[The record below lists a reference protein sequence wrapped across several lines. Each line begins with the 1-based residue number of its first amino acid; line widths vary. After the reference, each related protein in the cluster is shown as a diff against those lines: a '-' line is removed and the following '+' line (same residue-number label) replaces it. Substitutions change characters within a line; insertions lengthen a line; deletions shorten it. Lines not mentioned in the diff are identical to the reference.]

1 MEMRI
6 RFRPSSHSDDCTIIA
21 RYGTEKAAK
30 QGLDKLRRFLK
41 KLRVHKR
48 HAGWNT
54 PLDTDWHPSEAG
66 VTLKKKKLKF
76 QVYTDDF
83 VKQVLKVFERSKPK
97 KITVLHEHLE
107 IRITLMIPT
116 KTTLN
121 FLPLMLTLSEA
132 KIVQE
137 LNRLC
142 GLPRCV
148 TRMGKQYFYWY
159 FKGEEAK
166 IGDVRSNI
174 EDIIENKDKPGST
187 FLASV
192 NPMWSVCYW

>member
-1 MEMRI
+1 MKMQI

-21 RYGTEKAAK
+21 RYKTKEEAK
-30 QGLDKLRRFLK
+30 RGLDKLKRFLK
-41 KLRVHKR
+41 KLRAHKR

-54 PLDTDWHPSEAG
+54 SLDTDWHPSEAG

-107 IRITLMIPT
+107 IRISLMIPT

-132 KIVQE
+132 KIVRE
-137 LNRLC
+137 LNHLC

-159 FKGEEAK
+159 FNGEERK
-166 IGDVRSNI
+166 IGEVRSNI
-174 EDIIENKDKPGST
+174 EDIIENKDKQGST

-192 NPMWSVCYW
+192 NPVWSVCYW

>member
-1 MEMRI
+1 MRTLI
-6 RFRPSSHSDDCTIIA
+6 RFRPSSHSDNCTIIA
-21 RYGTEKAAK
+21 RYKTEKEAEWEL
-30 QGLDKLRRFLK
+30 GKLRRFLK
-41 KLRVHKR
+41 KLRAHKQ
-48 HAGWNT
+48 HASWGT
-54 PLDTDWHPSEAG
+54 PLDTDWHPSQAG
-66 VTLKKKKLKF
+66 VKLEKKKLKF

-107 IRITLMIPT
+107 IRITLMTPT

-132 KIVQE
+132 KIVQK
-137 LNRLC
+137 LNHLC

-159 FKGEEAK
+159 FNGEEER
-166 IGDVRSNI
+166 IGDVKSKI
-174 EDIIENKDKPGST
+174 EDMIENEGKQSST
-187 FLASV
+187 AIVSD
-192 NPMWSVCYW
+192 NPVWNVCYW